1 METRP
6 LEAGDNRLA
15 FSCGNESIDIY
26 LREQALQD
34 QERRF
39 SVTYVATHEGEIV
52 GYATSCVT
60 VVEPDSLKK
69 AVAKALPVRQLPAL
83 KLARI
88 GVDVRFQGQ
97 SIGTRLL
104 VNTMKLAAVQ
114 AKEVGGCVGLVVDAK
129 PERVSWYEQRGFMTL
144 NDEAGPGGSVPM
156 FLSISEIESALV

>member
-60 VVEPDSLKK
+60 VVEPDGLKK
-69 AVAKALPVRQLPAL
+69 AVAKALPVRSYPHSNWHGLVSTCGF
-83 KLARI
+83 KGSRLAR
-88 GVDVRFQGQ
+88 DCW
-97 SIGTRLL
+97 STR
-104 VNTMKLAAVQ
+104 
-114 AKEVGGCVGLVVDAK
+114 
-129 PERVSWYEQRGFMTL
+129 
-144 NDEAGPGGSVPM
+144 
-156 FLSISEIESALV
+156 